1 MKKENNKNKNINN
14 ENSINKTKRDNE
26 TIDIKESKIKENN
39 NTISIKESNIQK
51 NDENEKYNNK
61 YCLNEK
67 KIITYLIV
75 LALVLVY
82 YSLFFI
88 HNINFRGII
97 KDTQW
102 VEVKYPQNNN
112 EINNS
117 IDINNSQGNTITNI
131 VANNNTTNSNLGNN
145 NIGDI
150 NQDNNNSN
158 NGTENNNPGNNN
170 SNNNTGNGNVNN
182 PGEII
187 IDNKDR
193 FKIMQGKE
201 EWNSLKNLDIF
212 NNIFLD
218 SSKIAPGVY
227 GEYNFTVENYKNVKI
242 KYSLNFIEK
251 NMYNINMVYKMKLNG
266 SYIAGNEHTFV
277 KYYELSK
284 ENLVINAN
292 SNDIFTIEW
301 KWQEDNSDTQ
311 IGKKEDA
318 NYKLNIKI
326 NSSEL

>member
-14 ENSINKTKRDNE
+14 ENSTYKNE
-26 TIDIKESKIKENN
+26 ENN
-39 NTISIKESNIQK
+39 NTISIKERNIQK

-67 KIITYLIV
+67 NIITYLIV

-88 HNINFRGII
+88 NNINFRGII

-112 EINNS
+112 EISNS
-117 IDINNSQGNTITNI
+117 IDINNSQDNTITNI
-131 VANNNTTNSNLGNN
+131 VANNNITNSNLGNN
-145 NIGDI
+145 

-170 SNNNTGNGNVNN
+170 SNNNTGNGDINN

-201 EWNSLKNLDIF
+201 EWNNLKNLDMF

-242 KYSLNFIEK
+242 KYSLDFIEM

-277 KYYELSK
+277 KYYQLNK

-311 IGKKEDA
+311 IGKKQDA